1 MIILAIDPGTTE
13 SAWVKFVLNVYPG
26 RIDRHGFEPNFMLL
40 DNLEKYSIGCSY
52 IVCEEIACY
61 GMAVGKEVLDTVRFT
76 GRLEERSLVISVPF
90 RLMPRREVKMHLC
103 HSMQAKDAN
112 IRQALI
118 DKFGGKSA
126 QGTKEAPG
134 PLYGISSHRWS
145 ALAIAVTA
153 AEKGN
158 A

>member
-13 SAWVKFVLNVYPG
+13 SAWVVYDSSG
-26 RIDRHGFEPNFMLL
+26 TVILHGFEPNDQLL
-40 DNLEKYSIGCSY
+40 QALSKLSMSCSF
-52 IVCEEIACY
+52 IACEEIACY

-76 GRLEERSLVISVPF
+76 GRLQERSSLIDVPF
-90 RLMPRREVKMHLC
+90 KLITRREVKMFLC
-103 HSMQAKDAN
+103 GSMQASDSN

-118 DKFGGKSA
+118 DRWGGKASA
-126 QGTKEAPG
+126 IGRKKSPG